1 MTPPLDEINRA
12 IGGLE
17 AQVDGLISRA
27 EEDRAA
33 RDKDHAENQLA
44 MGELRASTQ
53 GAITEMRQQIKQAV
67 EELTGEVRRNG
78 NDYFGKGKLA
88 MMAMLGLV
96 TFWFIGHIFEAGV
109 EWLITHFV
117 NLNFHP

>member
-12 IGGLE
+12 IGSLE
-17 AQVDGLISRA
+17 AQVNSLSDRA
-27 EEDRAA
+27 EEDREA
-33 RDKDHAENQLA
+33 RDKDHAENKKA
-44 MGELRASTQ
+44 MGEMRDATQ
-53 GAITEMRQQIKQAV
+53 VAIAEMRKQIKEAV
-67 EELTGEVRRNG
+67 EGLTVEVRRNG

-88 MMAMLGLV
+88 VMAMIGLV